1 MQRQSG
7 ISVVLL
13 VAVLAGVAAAGAGF
27 FAWRSMAQLDQL
39 QSELNATKSGLDKAR
54 GELKKATQDLAAAT
68 KDATN
73 LKVAADRLT
82 MERDAVRATIENE
95 QAAGVRLRAELELA
109 KDQISYLSARS
120 TKEIVRGMPKNAA
133 SR

>member
-7 ISVVLL
+7 VSVVTM
-13 VAVLAGVAAAGAGF
+13 VAALAVVAALGAGF
-27 FAWRSMAQLDQL
+27 FGWRSMAQLGDL
-39 QSELNATKSGLDKAR
+39 QSELNATKSGLEKAR
-54 GELKKATQDLAAAT
+54 GDLRKATQDLAVAT
-68 KDATN
+68 KDVTN

-95 QAAGVRLRAELELA
+95 QATGVRLRAELDLA

-120 TKEIVRGMPKNAA
+120 TKEIVRGMPKSPS

>member
-1 MQRQSG
+1 MQKQSG
-7 ISVVLL
+7 VSVVIL
-13 VAVLAGVAAAGAGF
+13 VAVLAVIAAAGAGF
-27 FAWRSMAQLDQL
+27 FAWRNMAQLDQL
-39 QSELNATKSGLDKAR
+39 QSELNATRSGLDKAR
-54 GELKKATQDLAAAT
+54 GDLKKAAQDLAAAS
-68 KDATN
+68 KDAKD

-95 QAAGVRLRAELELA
+95 QASGVRLRAELELA

-120 TKEIVRGMPKNAA
+120 SKEVVRGMPKTPS

>member
-1 MQRQSG
+1 M
-7 ISVVLL
+7 IL
-13 VAVLAGVAAAGAGF
+13 VAAVAVVVAVGAGF
-27 FAWRSMAQLDQL
+27 FALRNMAQLDQL
-39 QSELNATKSGLDKAR
+39 ESELNATKTSLDKAR
-54 GELKKATQDLAAAT
+54 GELKKATQDLAATT
-68 KDATN
+68 KEAMN
-73 LKVAADRLT
+73 LKLAADRLT

>member
-1 MQRQSG
+1 MKRQSG
-7 ISVVLL
+7 VSVVTM
-13 VAVLAGVAAAGAGF
+13 VAALAVVAALGAGF
-27 FAWRSMAQLDQL
+27 FAWRSMAQLGDL
-39 QSELNATKSGLDKAR
+39 QSELNATRSGLDKAR
-54 GELKKATQDLAAAT
+54 GDLRKATQELAAAS

-82 MERDAVRATIENE
+82 MEREAVRATIENE

-120 TKEIVRGMPKNAA
+120 TKEIVRGMPK
-133 SR
+133 SSTPR

>member
-1 MQRQSG
+1 MTM
-7 ISVVLL
+7 
-13 VAVLAGVAAAGAGF
+13 VAALAVVAALGAGF
-27 FAWRSMAQLDQL
+27 FAWRNMAQLGEL

-54 GELKKATQDLAAAT
+54 GDLRTATQELAAAS

-120 TKEIVRGMPKNAA
+120 TKEIVRGMPKSSA